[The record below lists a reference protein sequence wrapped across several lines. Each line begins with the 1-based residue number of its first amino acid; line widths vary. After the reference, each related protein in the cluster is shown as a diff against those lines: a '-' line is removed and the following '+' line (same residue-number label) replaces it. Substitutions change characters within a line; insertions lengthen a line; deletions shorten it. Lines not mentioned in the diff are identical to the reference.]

1 MINTAV
7 PQTTLK
13 VARNNSS
20 PGNSVGGVI
29 ALVILVAVG
38 LFAIHADAPPRPRG
52 EQETPGRF
60 SVERAM
66 KHVSTIS
73 RRPHPLGSAE
83 HSAVRDYILKTLAET
98 GLPAE
103 LQKTTAVSQSAGV
116 AASVENIVARL
127 QGSGTGKSVLVVA
140 HYDSVPLSLG
150 ASDDGAGVAVLLETA
165 RVLKALPQ
173 MKGDI
178 AFLFTDG
185 EEIGLLGAQAFIAE
199 HP

>member
-1 MINTAV
+1 
-7 PQTTLK
+7 
-13 VARNNSS
+13 
-20 PGNSVGGVI
+20 
-29 ALVILVAVG
+29 
-38 LFAIHADAPPRPRG
+38 
-52 EQETPGRF
+52 
-60 SVERAM
+60 
-66 KHVSTIS
+66 
-73 RRPHPLGSAE
+73 
-83 HSAVRDYILKTLAET
+83 DYILKTLADT

-199 HP
+199 HPQPQNVGVVLNFEARGTNGPAILFETSNQNGSLMRSVSQ